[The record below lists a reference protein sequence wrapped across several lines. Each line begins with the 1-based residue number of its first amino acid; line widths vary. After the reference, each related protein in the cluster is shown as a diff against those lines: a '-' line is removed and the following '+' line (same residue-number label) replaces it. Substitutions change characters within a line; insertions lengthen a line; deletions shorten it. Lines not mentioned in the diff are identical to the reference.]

1 MNRNLYGIMLKYPEP
16 GKVKTRL
23 AKYLGDEK
31 AAEIYR
37 VMAERILKNTETT
50 DHEYVRIVF
59 CDPAERLENFVS
71 WLPDEQLILQQGN
84 DVGERMDN
92 AIRDILAMGAAKAVL
107 TGADIPALN
116 SAIISGAFAAL
127 DHADI
132 VIGPAADGG
141 YYLIGMKEPHGEIFR
156 GIPWSTAT
164 VLNETVRAIRRLKL
178 GHAYAATLSDLDTPE
193 DYNRFLMQAA
203 LPKPETS
210 S

>member
-1 MNRNLYGIMLKYPEP
+1 MNRNLFGIMIKYPEP

-23 AKYLGDEK
+23 AKDIGNSR

-37 VMAERILKNTETT
+37 QVAEMIINNTAPVDLEYERIVL
-50 DHEYVRIVF
+50 Y
-59 CDPAERLENFVS
+59 DPLERLHDFKQ
-71 WLPDEQLILQQGN
+71 WLPGNQLMLQNGN

-92 AIRDILAMGAAKAVL
+92 AIRELLALTAEKVVL
-107 TGADIPALN
+107 TGADIPDLN
-116 SAIISGAFAAL
+116 STIISVAFAAL

-156 GIPWSTAT
+156 GIPWSTERVYQET
-164 VLNETVRAIRRLKL
+164 VLILEDLHLRYKCVE
-178 GHAYAATLSDLDTPE
+178 TLSDLDTQD
-193 DYNRFLMQAA
+193 DYNRFFIQNAR
-203 LPKPETS
+203 PTPGRS